1 MRLYR
6 SGDSGGPVRDIQNR
20 LAALGFPSHPDPPG
34 EFGPGTVAA
43 VGGFQ
48 DARGLGRDGIVG
60 PDTWRALYEAGYTL
74 GDRLLF
80 FRSPMLRGDDVAELQ
95 RRLNEF
101 GFDADKVDGVF
112 GPRTHGAVLDFQSN
126 RSMAEDGTAGPRV
139 IVELRSLQR
148 TPHQA
153 GRERVREREWLR
165 RLPRTVVG
173 TRIYLDPAGQDE
185 ELGERFWSLTQQLF
199 ADFQDLGG
207 LPVLSRSVDVDPPAQ
222 VRARRANRLGADLTL
237 SFVAPESPGPSVYYF
252 ESPHSRSE
260 GGHLLAAVLGEYLR
274 VPITGRT
281 TTILKNTRAP
291 AAIIAVEPTEVTKDA
306 VLAGVCDF
314 FRRAAEEVQSSEPEP
329 IQ

>member
-1 MRLYR
+1 M
-6 SGDSGGPVRDIQNR
+6 RDIQSR
-20 LAALGFPSHPDPPG
+20 LAALGFQSSPDPLG
-34 EFGPGTVAA
+34 EFGDGTVAA
-43 VGGFQ
+43 VLAFQ
-48 DARGLGRDGIVG
+48 EARGLGRDGILG
-60 PDTWRALYEAGYTL
+60 PDSWRALYEAGYTL

-112 GPRTHGAVLDFQSN
+112 GPLTHRAVLDFQAN
-126 RSMAEDGTAGPRV
+126 RSMAEDGTVGPRV
-139 IVELRSLQR
+139 IAELRALQR

-173 TRIYLDPAGQDE
+173 TRIYLDPSGPE
-185 ELGERFWSLTQQLF
+185 EPLADAFWSLTEQLLV
-199 ADFQDLGG
+199 DFQNLGG
-207 LPVLSRSVDVDPPAQ
+207 LPVLSRSVDVAPPPQ

-237 SFVAPESPGPSVYYF
+237 SFRPPESKGPAVHFF

-260 GGHLLAAVLGEYLR
+260 GGHLLATVLGEYLD
-274 VPITGRT
+274 VPVTGRT
-281 TTILKNTRAP
+281 STMLKNTRAP
-291 AAIIAVEPTEVTKDA
+291 AAIVSVEPTATTKDA

-314 FRRAAEEVQSSEPEP
+314 FRRAAEEMRGADGPNPPQ
-329 IQ
+329 